1 MKYLFLTALLCAS
14 GIALAQEKKPVP
26 AGETAAKEKPASE
39 QRRPLNLRLDNP
51 SQYVTEVP
59 VEKSAPGALPS
70 LGADARTLP
79 SGAPASS
86 SSRPYPKDTERGER

>member
-1 MKYLFLTALLCAS
+1 MKYLFLSGALLCAA
-14 GIALAQEKKPVP
+14 GIALAQEKKP
-26 AGETAAKEKPASE
+26 AAMEEKPATE

-59 VEKSAPGALPS
+59 VEKNATPGALPS

-79 SGAPASS
+79 SGAPTTT

>member
-1 MKYLFLTALLCAS
+1 MKYLLLTAALLGAS
-14 GIALAQEKKPVP
+14 GIALAQEKKPAP
-26 AGETAAKEKPASE
+26 TEEKPATE

-51 SQYVTEVP
+51 SQYATEMP

-79 SGAPASS
+79 SGAPAST
-86 SSRPYPKDTERGER
+86 SSRPFPKDTERGER